1 MLKGINVSIRTIK
14 EADLESFFDLLN
26 DIDSQGE
33 FLPVSLTSEHKLRSQ
48 YLENGFVSD
57 TSEQYL
63 ITNWSEE
70 IVGSIWAFKSV
81 PYFDAIEV
89 GYQIFD
95 HENRGKGYASEALAM
110 FYQYIFE
117 TKQINRIEL
126 RIATENEPS
135 EKVAL
140 KVGFTLEGTNREA
153 AYSKGKLH
161 DMKVY
166 AMLRREWL
174 ANKDISGQAAECGVR
189 SIDI

>member
-1 MLKGINVSIRTIK
+1 MLKGSNIYIRIIK
-14 EADLESFFDLLN
+14 EADLESLFYFLN

-33 FLPVSLTSEHKLRSQ
+33 FLPVTLTSETKLRSQ
-48 YLENGFVSD
+48 YAENGFISD
-57 TSEQYL
+57 ASEQYL
-63 ITNWSEE
+63 ITNKSDE

-95 HENRGKGYASEALAM
+95 HENRGKGYAAEALTM
-110 FYQYIFE
+110 FHQYLFE
-117 TKQINRIEL
+117 AKQVKRIEL

-135 EKVAL
+135 EKVAI

-161 DMKVY
+161 DMNLY
-166 AMLRREWL
+166 AMLRREWS
-174 ANKDISGQAAECGVR
+174 ANKALQR
-189 SIDI
+189 TKR

>member
-1 MLKGINVSIRTIK
+1 MLVGSNVHIRTIK
-14 EADLESFFDLLN
+14 EADLEAFFELLN

-33 FLPVSLTSEHKLRSQ
+33 FLPATLTSETKLKAQ
-48 YLENGFVSD
+48 YAENGFITD
-57 TSEQYL
+57 TSEQYV
-63 ITNWSEE
+63 IINKSDE

-95 HENRGKGYASEALAM
+95 HENRGKGYAAEALAI
-110 FYQYIFE
+110 FHQYIFE
-117 TKQINRIEL
+117 TKQVNRIEL

-135 EKVAL
+135 KKVAL

-161 DMKVY
+161 DMNIF
-166 AMLRREWL
+166 AMLRREWS
-174 ANKDISGQAAECGVR
+174 ANKALQRTSR
-189 SIDI
+189 